1 VSGRVTRHEF
11 HGQVSRYRH
20 AGKKLRR
27 IIAVDEHALRTITT
41 ALSLKKSSSIANK
54 RIPA

>member
-1 VSGRVTRHEF
+1 MNFAAKSPAIGR
-11 HGQVSRYRH
+11 

-41 ALSLKKSSSIANK
+41 ALSPKKSSSIADK
-54 RIPA
+54 RIGA